1 MKYELLLNLAE
12 EWDHVT
18 SDIKFFTRGPPSS
31 LLEGVFHLFSV
42 YLKTGLVKQ
51 TQVCQLTRRNN
62 PNLGF
67 MGCFG
72 LFNWQGESV
81 AISFLTTGQCIHS
94 GLSEVSGYFQSA
106 PRLLLAR
113 EDLFQCY
120 ILLAT

>member
-1 MKYELLLNLAE
+1 MKYELLLNLGE

-18 SDIKFFTRGPPSS
+18 SDIKFFTRGPLSS

-42 YLKTGLVKQ
+42 YLKTGLIKP

-72 LFNWQGESV
+72 LFDWQGKSV
-81 AISFLTTGQCIHS
+81 DISYYRPVYTFRTVR
-94 GLSEVSGYFQSA
+94 GLRV
-106 PRLLLAR
+106 
-113 EDLFQCY
+113 
-120 ILLAT
+120 ILKHI